1 MIARSLL
8 FVPGHNS
15 KFMESAVNSNADILL
30 PDVEDSIQPVSN
42 KQLSR
47 DMILSFVND
56 KKFNGKLVFP
66 RINSP
71 ESGELIKD
79 ITQLSV
85 NGINGFMY
93 PKAKIGS
100 DIYFFDKL
108 LESIET
114 QKGFPIGT
122 FKIIPLIET
131 AAAVLN
137 AQDICKASN
146 RVIAIAYGCEDFI
159 TDLKGV
165 HDIDAMSLFVPR
177 SLIAMA
183 ARANGVI
190 PIDTVHV
197 NINDLNDLEKN
208 LKIAKNLGFEGM
220 LSLHPKE
227 LPLIHQYFSPSSEE
241 IDNARRIIELYNE
254 SERNGKGVA
263 LFGNELIGPPM
274 VKDAKNLLNKWI
286 NKWKN

>member
-8 FVPGHNS
+8 FVPGHNDR
-15 KFMESAVNSNADILL
+15 FMEKSISSDADILL
-30 PDVEDSIQPVSN
+30 PDVEDSVQPTSN
-42 KQLSR
+42 KQLAR
-47 DMILSFVND
+47 DIIVRFAKDGKYS
-56 KKFNGKLVFP
+56 GKLVFP
-66 RINSP
+66 RVNSP
-71 ESGELIKD
+71 ESGELISD
-79 ITQLSV
+79 ITQLTI

-93 PKAKIGS
+93 PKAKTGN

-137 AQDICKASN
+137 AQDICTASN
-146 RVIAIAYGCEDFI
+146 RVVAIAYGCEDFI

-165 HDIDAMSLFVPR
+165 HDSDDTSLFVPR
-177 SLIAMA
+177 AMIAMA

-197 NINDLNDLEKN
+197 NINDLDDLEKN
-208 LKIAKNLGFEGM
+208 LKVAKRLGFEGM

-227 LPLIHQYFSPSSEE
+227 LPLIHKYFSPSVEE
-241 IDNARRIIELYNE
+241 IDNAKRIIELYNQ
-254 SERNGKGVA
+254 SEVNGKGVA
-263 LFGNELIGPPM
+263 LFGDELIGPPM

-286 NKWKN
+286 K

>member
-1 MIARSLL
+1 
-8 FVPGHNS
+8 
-15 KFMESAVNSNADILL
+15 MESAILSDADILL
-30 PDVEDSIQPVSN
+30 PDVEDSVQPISN

-47 DMILSFVND
+47 DLIISFVND
-56 KKFNGKLVFP
+56 KKFNNKKVFP

-71 ESGELIKD
+71 ESGELLKD
-79 ITQLSV
+79 ITQLTV
-85 NGINGFMY
+85 NGIDGFMY
-93 PKAKIGS
+93 PKSKNGN

-108 LESIET
+108 LESVET

-131 AAAVLN
+131 SAAVLN

-165 HDIDAMSLFVPR
+165 HDINDTSLFVPR
-177 SLIAMA
+177 ALIAMA

-190 PIDTVHV
+190 PIDTVHI
-197 NINDLNDLEKN
+197 NINDLDDLEKN
-208 LKIAKNLGFEGM
+208 LQVAKNLGFEGM

-227 LPLIHQYFSPSSEE
+227 LPLIHKYFSPSKNE
-241 IDNARRIIELYNE
+241 IENAKRIIELYKE
-254 SERNGKGVA
+254 SELNGKGVA

-286 NKWKN
+286 N

>member
-8 FVPGHNS
+8 FVPGHNP
-15 KFMESAVNSNADILL
+15 KLMESAANSNADILL
-30 PDVEDSIQPVSN
+30 PDVEDSVQPISN

-47 DMILSFVND
+47 DLIVSFVTD
-56 KKFNGKLVFP
+56 KKFKSKKVFP

-79 ITQLSV
+79 VTQLSI
-85 NGINGFMY
+85 NGVDGFMY
-93 PKAKIGS
+93 PKARTGN

-131 AAAVLN
+131 SAAVLN
-137 AQDICKASN
+137 AQDICKAST

-165 HDIDAMSLFVPR
+165 HDKNDTSLFVPR
-177 SLIAMA
+177 ALIAMA
-183 ARANGVI
+183 ARANNVI

-197 NINDLNDLEKN
+197 NINDLDDLEKN
-208 LKIAKNLGFEGM
+208 LQVAKNLGFEGM

-227 LPLIHQYFSPSSEE
+227 LPLIHQYFSPSNEE
-241 IDNARRIIELYNE
+241 IENAKRIIELYKE
-254 SERNGKGVA
+254 SETNGKGVA
-263 LFGNELIGPPM
+263 LFGDELIGPPM

-286 NKWKN
+286 NK

>member
-15 KFMESAVNSNADILL
+15 KFMESAAMSNADILL
-30 PDVEDSIQPVSN
+30 PDVEDSVQPILN

-47 DMILSFVND
+47 DMILSFINN
-56 KKFNGKLVFP
+56 KKFDGKLVFP
-66 RINSP
+66 RVNCP
-71 ESGELIKD
+71 DSGELIND

-85 NGINGFMY
+85 NGIDGFMY
-93 PKAKIGS
+93 PKAQTGN

-108 LESIET
+108 LESIES

-131 AAAVLN
+131 SSAVLN
-137 AQDICKASN
+137 AQDICRASD
-146 RVIAIAYGCEDFI
+146 RVVAIAYGCEDFI
-159 TDLKGV
+159 TDLRGI
-165 HDIDAMSLFVPR
+165 HDSSDTSLFVPR
-177 SLIAMA
+177 ALIAMA
-183 ARANGVI
+183 ARANNVI

-197 NINDLNDLEKN
+197 NINDLEDLEKN
-208 LKIAKNLGFEGM
+208 LKVAKNLGFEGM

-227 LPLIHQYFSPSSEE
+227 LPLIHQYFSPSPKE
-241 IDNARRIIELYNE
+241 IDNAKRIIELYNE
-254 SERNGKGVA
+254 SEKNGKGVA

-286 NKWKN
+286 NK

>member
-1 MIARSLL
+1 MISRSLL
-8 FVPGHNS
+8 FVPGHNL
-15 KFMESAVNSNADILL
+15 KFMESAILSDADILL
-30 PDVEDSIQPVSN
+30 PDVEDSVQPISN

-47 DMILSFVND
+47 DLIISFVND
-56 KKFNGKLVFP
+56 KKFNNKKVFP

-71 ESGELIKD
+71 ESGELLKD
-79 ITQLSV
+79 ITQLTV
-85 NGINGFMY
+85 NGIDGFMY
-93 PKAKIGS
+93 PKSKNGN

-108 LESIET
+108 LESVET

-131 AAAVLN
+131 SAAVLN

-165 HDIDAMSLFVPR
+165 HDINDTSLFVPR
-177 SLIAMA
+177 ALIAMA

-197 NINDLNDLEKN
+197 NINDLDDLEKN
-208 LKIAKNLGFEGM
+208 LQVAKNLGFEGM

-227 LPLIHQYFSPSSEE
+227 LPLIHKYFSPSKNE
-241 IDNARRIIELYNE
+241 IENAKRIIELYKE
-254 SERNGKGVA
+254 SELNGKGVA

-286 NKWKN
+286 NWWKN